1 MCRLGG
7 QFSKNQPKNHNVN
20 LFSLWTPINGSIVTP
35 FKAKN
40 DATPFKAKNDAT
52 ETKRKLY
59 GIFKILDNLFSIN
72 YCVINLY
79 YTRLN
84 DWQKYNYLV

>member
-40 DATPFKAKNDAT
+40 DAT

-72 YCVINLY
+72 YCVINLLY
-79 YTRLN
+79 KVKWLTE
-84 DWQKYNYLV
+84 V

>member
-7 QFSKNQPKNHNVN
+7 QFSKNQPKYHNVN

-40 DATPFKAKNDAT
+40 DAT
-52 ETKRKLY
+52 ETKRGLY

-79 YTRLN
+79 KVKWLTE
-84 DWQKYNYLV
+84 V

>member
-20 LFSLWTPINGSIVTP
+20 LFSLWTPINGSIV
-35 FKAKN
+35 
-40 DATPFKAKNDAT
+40 TPFKAKNDAT